1 MIETVT
7 AKRLR
12 QPLSPS
18 AWLWVAGVAL
28 FVILA
33 LADAVD
39 YYAAWRAEGHEAPF
53 WRAMLAAFPGWLLWI
68 AVAPLIF
75 FLARRIPL
83 TWPPRPIMLLAHI
96 GLSLLVGAFHSAV
109 HSVAG
114 FYFGLR
120 PSPYAPLEY
129 YELVLLDW
137 LPISMLMYWTLLGAW
152 HALESNRRY
161 REAQLE
167 AAELSRRLT
176 EARLQALTAQLHPHF
191 LFNTLNAA
199 VALVRTG
206 DGPGA
211 VDVLTRL
218 GDILR
223 HLLTG
228 TTLPEV
234 PLGQELAFLKRY
246 LDIERVRFSHRL
258 TIRMDVPKELED
270 ALVPNLILQPLAEN
284 ALRHGIA
291 ADEHAG
297 RIAIEARADD
307 TQLRLLVRN
316 EGPGLPPG
324 WTLEASSGVGL
335 ENTRARLRHL
345 HGSSASLDLRDDPDG
360 GVIAEI
366 VLPLRRAGGEANGQG
381 R

>member
-1 MIETVT
+1 VT
-7 AKRLR
+7 TQRLR
-12 QPLSPS
+12 RSLSPS
-18 AWLWVAGVAL
+18 AWFWAAGVAL

-39 YYAAWRAEGHEAPF
+39 YYASWRAAGHGAPF
-53 WRAMLAAFPGWLLWI
+53 WRALGAAFPGWLLWI

-83 TWPPRPIMLLAHI
+83 TWPPRPAALLAHV
-96 GLSLLVGAFHSAV
+96 GLSVLIGAFHSAV
-109 HSVAG
+109 HSAAG
-114 FYFGLR
+114 YYFGLR
-120 PSPYAPLEY
+120 PAPYAPLRY

-137 LPISMLMYWTLLGAW
+137 MPISMLMYWTLLGAW
-152 HALESNRRY
+152 YGLEFNRRY

-206 DGPGA
+206 DGPAA

-218 GDILR
+218 SDILR

-228 TTLPEV
+228 TIVPEV
-234 PLGQELAFLKRY
+234 PLRQELAFLERY
-246 LDIERVRFSHRL
+246 LDIARIRFSHRL
-258 TIRMDVPKELED
+258 TVRFAIPKELED
-270 ALVPNLILQPLAEN
+270 MLVPNLILQPLAEN

-297 RIAIEARADD
+297 RIAIEARAGD
-307 TQLRLLVRN
+307 THLHLLVKN
-316 EGPGLPPG
+316 DGPGLPPG
-324 WTLEASSGVGL
+324 WTLDGSSGVGL

-345 HGSSASLDLRDDPDG
+345 HGSSATLDLRNDPEG

-366 VLPLRRAGGEANGQG
+366 LLPIRRAGGDVNGQG
-381 R
+381 H

>member
-1 MIETVT
+1 VT
-7 AKRLR
+7 FKRLR
-12 QPLSPS
+12 RPLSPFAS
-18 AWLWVAGVAL
+18 FWAAGVAL

-39 YYAAWRAEGHEAPF
+39 YYASWRAEGHGAPF
-53 WRAMLAAFPGWLLWI
+53 WRAVLAAFPGWLLWI

-75 FLARRIPL
+75 FLARRIRL
-83 TWPPRPIMLLAHI
+83 TWPPRPAALLAHL
-96 GLSLLVGAFHSAV
+96 GLSVLVGAFHSAI

-120 PSPYAPLEY
+120 PAPYAPLEY

-152 HALESNRRY
+152 HGLESNRRY

-206 DGPGA
+206 DGPAA
-211 VDVLTRL
+211 VDLLTRL
-218 GDILR
+218 SDILR

-228 TTLPEV
+228 TTVPEV
-234 PLGQELAFLKRY
+234 PLRQELAFLERY

-258 TIRMDVPKELED
+258 TVRFAVPEELGEM
-270 ALVPNLILQPLAEN
+270 LVPNLILQPLAEN

-297 RIAIEARADD
+297 HIAIEARAEDSR
-307 TQLRLLVRN
+307 LRLSVRDD
-316 EGPGLPPG
+316 GPGLPPG
-324 WTLEASSGVGL
+324 WTLDGSSGVGL

-345 HGSSASLDLRDDPDG
+345 HGSGARLDLRNDPDG

-366 VLPLRRAGGEANGQG
+366 VLPLRRAGEEVNGQG